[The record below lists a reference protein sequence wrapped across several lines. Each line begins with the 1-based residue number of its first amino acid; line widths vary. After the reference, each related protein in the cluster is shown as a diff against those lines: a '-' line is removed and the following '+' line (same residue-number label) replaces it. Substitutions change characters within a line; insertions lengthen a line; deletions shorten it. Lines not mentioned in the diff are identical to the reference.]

1 MYARALSFHSHYYDI
16 NAAESIIRRKMQ
28 NVAPHAITLIRRQ
41 GAKRGLGIVEISKHL
56 AN

>member
-41 GAKRGLGIVEISKHL
+41 GAKRGRGIVEISKHL